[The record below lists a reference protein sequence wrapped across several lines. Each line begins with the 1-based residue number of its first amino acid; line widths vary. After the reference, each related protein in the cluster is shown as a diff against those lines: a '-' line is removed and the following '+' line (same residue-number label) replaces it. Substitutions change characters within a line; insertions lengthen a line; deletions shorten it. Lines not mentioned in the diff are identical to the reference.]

1 MPEAA
6 KDCPSCGVYIEKYQE
21 MVQAESPL
29 LFELNQLWVKV
40 VENFTDDQRHQN
52 FLNLC
57 QQRMALNFAFQ
68 KYDEVRKIV
77 NYDESCEKYLKQIEL
92 RLQQQFLA
100 KQTSGELPNQ
110 KTAQESKTFQW
121 IFAIIG
127 FVGLGLL
134 IFNKIRPTFPNL
146 TGLVVSITVLS
157 FGLWIL
163 SSQNAVRGKNIKL

>member
-1 MPEAA
+1 
-6 KDCPSCGVYIEKYQE
+6 
-21 MVQAESPL
+21 
-29 LFELNQLWVKV
+29 
-40 VENFTDDQRHQN
+40 
-52 FLNLC
+52 
-57 QQRMALNFAFQ
+57 MALNFAFQ